1 MKPIGTETVE
11 KIAVVSKGVTTTSHH
26 VVPSKVSRLALHTGN
41 VFVERNKQAFALS
54 VDSDA
59 TLLEVRRY
67 ASEVLMDL
75 QAQSAAEYVT
85 LRLAGIGKA
94 KAEDEAT
101 PSA

>member
-1 MKPIGTETVE
+1 MSEEKTTEATMPE
-11 KIAVVSKGVTTTSHH
+11 APKINFGFAVLVDED
-26 VVPSKVSRLALHTGN
+26 GN
-41 VFVERNKQAFALS
+41 VFVERNKEAFALPVS
-54 VDSDA
+54 RDA

-85 LRLAGIGKA
+85 LRLAGLGKA
-94 KAEDEAT
+94 AAGDEVT

>member
-1 MKPIGTETVE
+1 MSEEKTTETTTPE
-11 KIAVVSKGVTTTSHH
+11 APKITFGFAVLVDES
-26 VVPSKVSRLALHTGN
+26 GN
-41 VFVERNKQAFALS
+41 VFVERTKQAFALS
-54 VDSDA
+54 VERDA

-67 ASEVLMDL
+67 ASEILMDL

-94 KAEDEAT
+94 KAEDEVT

>member
-1 MKPIGTETVE
+1 MSKETKDTATTEAPVLTPDAP
-11 KIAVVSKGVTTTSHH
+11 KIIFGFAV
-26 VVPSKVSRLALHTGN
+26 LIDENGN

-54 VDSDA
+54 VERDA
-59 TLLEVRRY
+59 TLLEIRRY
-67 ASEVLMDL
+67 ASEILMDL

-94 KAEDEAT
+94 KAEDEVT

>member
-1 MKPIGTETVE
+1 MSEQNTTEATTPVAP
-11 KIAVVSKGVTTTSHH
+11 KITFGFAVLVDEE
-26 VVPSKVSRLALHTGN
+26 GN
-41 VFVERNKQAFALS
+41 VFVERTKEAFALS
-54 VDSDA
+54 VERDA
-59 TLLEVRRY
+59 SLLEVRRY
-67 ASEVLMDL
+67 ASEILMDL